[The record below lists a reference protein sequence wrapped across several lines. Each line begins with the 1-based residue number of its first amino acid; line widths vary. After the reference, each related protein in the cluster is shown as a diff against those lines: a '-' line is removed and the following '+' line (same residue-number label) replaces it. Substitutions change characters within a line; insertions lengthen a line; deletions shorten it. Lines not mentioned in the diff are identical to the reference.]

1 MNFKL
6 LETFI
11 AVIDHQTMSQ
21 AAEHLFT
28 SQPNV
33 SMMIMELEDYFSTKL
48 FYRTSKGLKLTPAGS
63 DLEHFARK
71 IIHDLNEMNQQM
83 FSQKRSLRIGSS
95 VTVGHY
101 LLDNYLQVVKTTMP
115 NLHFDIMISN
125 TESIEEAILANHLDI
140 AIVEGIVE
148 SSRVCQ
154 VDLEEDELV
163 AVLSADYPIEQPI
176 TQLQDLNL
184 LPWIAREEGSHRRNQ
199 FELDLKERKIHPK
212 VVFSATNLDTILQA
226 VEHQYGFA
234 VFSKFTFEEAQ
245 KKQNLERLSF
255 ADYHCPRSIRAIYRK
270 DVEKDP
276 LIKGVLHC
284 IQSDL
289 QKGSDYASSENNT
302 DGTGLLFSKD
312 VEPGDK

>member
-11 AVIDHQTMSQ
+11 AVIDHKTMSR

-33 SMMIMELEDYFSTKL
+33 SMMIMELEDYFDTKL
-48 FYRTSKGLKLTPAGS
+48 FYRTSKGLELTPSGS

-83 FSQKRSLRIGSS
+83 FSQKRTLRIGSS

-101 LLDNYLQVVKTTMP
+101 LLDEYLQTVKTAMP
-115 NLHFDIMISN
+115 HLHFDIMISN
-125 TESIEEAILANHLDI
+125 TESIEEAILANHLDF
-140 AIVEGIVE
+140 AIVEGLIE
-148 SSRVCQ
+148 SSRIYQ

-176 TQLQDLNL
+176 TQLKDLNR

-199 FELDLKERKIHPK
+199 FELDLKERKINPK
-212 VVFSATNLDTILQA
+212 VIFRATNLDTILQA

-234 VFSKFTFEEAQ
+234 VLSKFAFKEAQ
-245 KKQNLERLSF
+245 KKQNLQRLSF
-255 ADYHCPRSIRAIYRK
+255 ADYRCSRSIRAIYRK
-270 DVEKDP
+270 DAEKDP

-289 QKGSDYASSENNT
+289 QNGSNYAGSENNA
-302 DGTGLLFSKD
+302 DGTGFLFSENIKSD
-312 VEPGDK
+312 DK